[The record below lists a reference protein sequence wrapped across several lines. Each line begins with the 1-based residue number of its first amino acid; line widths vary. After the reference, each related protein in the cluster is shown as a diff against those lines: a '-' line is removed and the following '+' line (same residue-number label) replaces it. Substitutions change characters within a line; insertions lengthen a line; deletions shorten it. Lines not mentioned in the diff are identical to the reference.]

1 MMMIF
6 FLHYL
11 ETNDEK
17 RETQHDPEDEKA
29 AAPEVNADPLIGM
42 SNAFFFYLGNR
53 LSNFN
58 NNDAKLTKSNKIY
71 VLFK

>member
-1 MMMIF
+1 MVMIF

-42 SNAFFFYLGNR
+42 SNAFFF
-53 LSNFN
+53 
-58 NNDAKLTKSNKIY
+58 
-71 VLFK
+71 